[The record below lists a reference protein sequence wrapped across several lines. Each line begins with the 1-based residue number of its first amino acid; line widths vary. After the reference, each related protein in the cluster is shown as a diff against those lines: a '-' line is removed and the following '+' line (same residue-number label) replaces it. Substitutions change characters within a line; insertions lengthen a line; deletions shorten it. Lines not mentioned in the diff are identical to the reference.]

1 MRNFPDE
8 LLHFGE
14 KALSGGSGAFPTVIE
29 IGKSQPDRMLVRI
42 RCNEACTGGTS
53 VQFKLQASDDNSSY
67 ADIGSL
73 SETVTA
79 AQGVLGKEVQI
90 MIPEG
95 FAKKYLRVNA
105 VVTGTFSAGKFD
117 AWVDTYL
124 GI

>member
-14 KALSGGSGAFPTVIE
+14 KALSGGS
-29 IGKSQPDRMLVRI
+29 
-42 RCNEACTGGTS
+42 
-53 VQFKLQASDDNSSY
+53 DDNSSY
-67 ADIGSL
+67 ADIGSP